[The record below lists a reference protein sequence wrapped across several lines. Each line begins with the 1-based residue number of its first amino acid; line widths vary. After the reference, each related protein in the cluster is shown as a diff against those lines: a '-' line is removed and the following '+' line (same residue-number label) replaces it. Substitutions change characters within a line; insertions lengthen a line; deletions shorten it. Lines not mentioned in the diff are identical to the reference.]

1 MLNKTLFQGFLVDGY
16 IEDDDFT
23 PDQQELIKDVFSLF
37 KTTLILLKHLGRNNL
52 NNERLNQ
59 TFRVA
64 QMMLNDWVYDLTYY
78 ESTDFHQ
85 YDKHNLLANFEE
97 LLENHSPTKLLTNIL
112 MILDQLDQDELNDF
126 DKQDIDIREIALD
139 LYEYL

>member
-59 TFRVA
+59 TFRVD